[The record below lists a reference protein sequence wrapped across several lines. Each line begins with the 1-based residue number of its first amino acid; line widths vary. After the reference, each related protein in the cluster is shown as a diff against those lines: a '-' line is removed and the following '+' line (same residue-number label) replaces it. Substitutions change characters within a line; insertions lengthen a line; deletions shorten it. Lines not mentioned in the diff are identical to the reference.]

1 MSTISLTF
9 SNKVNTSLQV
19 GANADALDSAFMK
32 STDGSIHYIGDVTA
46 ISSDRRVVT
55 ITIVP
60 SSNPQ
65 IPAAGNPSS
74 DYVFFV
80 KKADVCNSKLTGYYA
95 EVEMK
100 NESTSKAELFAVGSE
115 IAISSK

>member
-1 MSTISLTF
+1 MSTISLAF
-9 SNKVNTSLQV
+9 DNPVNVSLQ
-19 GANADALDSAFMK
+19 ANHNADAYDSAFMK
-32 STDGSIHYIGDVTA
+32 SSDGSIHYIGDVTA
-46 ISSDRRVVT
+46 LSADRKTVT

-60 SSNPQ
+60 NDNPQ
-65 IPAAGNPSS
+65 IPADGSPSS

-80 KKADVCNSKLTGYYA
+80 KKADVSNAKLTGYYA

-100 NESTSKAELFAVGSE
+100 NTSTDKAELFAVGSE

>member
-1 MSTISLTF
+1 MSTITLGF
-9 SNKVNTSLQV
+9 NNPANVSLQV
-19 GANADALDSAFMK
+19 NHNTDAYDSAFMK
-32 STDGSIHYIGDVTA
+32 SSDGSIHYIGDVTGLSA
-46 ISSDRRVVT
+46 DRKTVT

-60 SSNPQ
+60 NDNPQ
-65 IPAAGNPSS
+65 IPADGSPSS

-80 KKADVCNSKLTGYYA
+80 KKADVSNTSLAGYYA

-100 NESTSKAELFAVGSE
+100 NTSTDKAELFAVGSE

>member
-1 MSTISLTF
+1 MSTISLAF
-9 SNKVNTSLQV
+9 DNPVNTSLQV
-19 GANADALDSAFMK
+19 GANADARDSAFMK
-32 STDGSIHYIGDVTA
+32 SSDGSIHYIGDVTA
-46 ISSDRRVVT
+46 LSADRKTVT

-60 SSNPQ
+60 NNNPQ
-65 IPAAGNPSS
+65 IPAAGSPSS

-80 KKADVCNSKLTGYYA
+80 KKADVSNAKLTGYYA

-100 NESTSKAELFAVGSE
+100 NTSSNKAELFAVGSE

>member
-1 MSTISLTF
+1 MSTISLAF
-9 SNKVNTSLQV
+9 DNPVNTSLQI
-19 GANADALDSAFMK
+19 GGNANARDSAFMK
-32 STDGSIHYIGDVTA
+32 SADGSIHYIGDVTA
-46 ISSDRRVVT
+46 LSVDRKTVT

-60 SSNPQ
+60 SENPQ

-80 KKADVCNSKLTGYYA
+80 KKADVSNAKLTGYYA

-100 NESTSKAELFAVGSE
+100 NTSNDKAELFAVGSE
-115 IAISSK
+115 VTLSSK